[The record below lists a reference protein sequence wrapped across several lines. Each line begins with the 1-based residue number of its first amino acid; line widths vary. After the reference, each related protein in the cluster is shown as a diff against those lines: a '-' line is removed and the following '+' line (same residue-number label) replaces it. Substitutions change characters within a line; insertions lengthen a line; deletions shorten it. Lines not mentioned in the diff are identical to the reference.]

1 MWTINKMIRRSTLTQ
16 TDMVRY
22 AAGAIW
28 ILINENWNDMLI
40 EMQNGVM
47 LNFEGVEVK

>member
-1 MWTINKMIRRSTLTQ
+1 MKRRSTLTQ
-16 TDMVRY
+16 TDMVRF

-28 ILINENWNDMLI
+28 ILINENGIEVLI
-40 EMQNGVM
+40 EMKNRVI